1 MNIKYTI
8 FAKTYTN
15 GKQLTPL
22 GQIVADV
29 SGNIVYISPA
39 LLNFEGEKVSLR
51 EILRRW
57 SNIYHET
64 HSEYVE

>member
-15 GKQLTPL
+15 GKQLVKL
-22 GQIVADV
+22 GEILSDP
-29 SGNIVYISPA
+29 SGKISFASPT
-39 LLNFEGEKVSLR
+39 LLNYEGEEVSLR
-51 EILRRW
+51 ELLRRW

-64 HSEYVE
+64 HSEYID